1 MLGFGGRNLLQ
12 ARADGKP
19 VRPLRAGPPS
29 REIASTMDDLVT
41 LVAERAGLPRDKA
54 ERAIGIMLNLV
65 RNQGEKARV
74 AELFAKLPGADDLA
88 NRHGGDGAKGGGLL
102 GMLGGGL
109 MGGPLAAV
117 TKLTA
122 AGLSMDQIKI
132 MGSEVL
138 GYAREKA
145 GPQLVKDVAGSIP
158 GLSQYV

>member
-1 MLGFGGRNLLQ
+1 MCYKRRSFANATG
-12 ARADGKP
+12 P
-19 VRPLRAGPPS
+19 RPD
-29 REIASTMDDLVT
+29 ASSDTFPTGTSMEDLVQ
-41 LVAERAGLPRDKA
+41 LVAQKTGLSPEKA

-65 RNQGEKARV
+65 KNQGEKAKV

-88 NRHGGDGAKGGGLL
+88 QRHGGDGAKGGGLL

-122 AGLSMDQIKI
+122 AGLSMDQIKT

-138 GYAREKA
+138 AYARQKA

-158 GLSQYV
+158 GLSAYV